1 MPKSDPEK
9 PIYSLQYLRESS
21 DDDEEFLKTM
31 IGMFLE
37 NTPVALKVMKD
48 SLDRS
53 DWETMR
59 QTAHKLRSHL
69 RYFGMI
75 EAAELTEEIEHI
87 ATKNPEGQDL
97 SVLLDKVVLI
107 CQHGMRQLSEDF
119 HL

>member
-1 MPKSDPEK
+1 MPNSNPEK

-21 DDDEEFLKTM
+21 DGDEEFLKTM

-37 NTPVALKVMKD
+37 STPIALNVMKD
-48 SLDRS
+48 SLDQA

-59 QTAHKLRSHL
+59 QSAHKLRSHL

-75 EAAELTEEIEHI
+75 EAAELTEEIERV
-87 ATKNPEGQDL
+87 ATKNPEGQAL
-97 SVLLDKVVLI
+97 SVLINKVTLI
-107 CQHGMRQLSEDF
+107 CELCMRQLSKEF